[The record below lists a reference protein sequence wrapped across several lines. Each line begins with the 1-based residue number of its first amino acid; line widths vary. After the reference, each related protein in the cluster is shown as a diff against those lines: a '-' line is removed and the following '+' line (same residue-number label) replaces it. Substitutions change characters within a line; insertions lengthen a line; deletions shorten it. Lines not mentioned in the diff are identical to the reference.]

1 VAVAATV
8 ALIVVSTAVVVLGPA
23 VPGWRG
29 SAPAAAAART
39 GDPCRTTEVGR
50 IRLDPASGARI
61 QCVQETARRSWQP
74 ATAGARSSDLDRRAA
89 TDDGTDG
96 LTTPVV
102 GSRFQRTTRPPGPR
116 PGDRCTVRE
125 GRRTLSPAT
134 SDLMECIAGR
144 WEPVERGSQALP
156 PREVIVPPERRAA
169 VPGLPYDACPENGL
183 PTGVALPPAATVVG
197 GYPEYRETLDRSKRR
212 RCVVAATMAPLTDL
226 EATHAWFV
234 GQCAAI
240 GWRHDRR
247 GVERLPTDPL
257 PGPSYDTDTV
267 MVLGECR
274 TRAGSPTDRRK
285 KTPWYLTWSVAQP
298 PPEVPDGGG
307 VPVPQP
313 VELIV
318 EVRDTSRI
326 GGRPAG

>member
-1 VAVAATV
+1 VAVAAAV
-8 ALIVVSTAVVVLGPA
+8 ALIIVSTAVVVLGPA
-23 VPGWRG
+23 VPGWWG
-29 SAPAAAAART
+29 SAPAEAAART
-39 GDPCRTTEVGR
+39 GSVCRATELGR
-50 IRLDPASGARI
+50 IRLDPDTGARI
-61 QCVQETARRSWQP
+61 QCVEDAGRRAWQP
-74 ATAGARSSDLDRRAA
+74 AGTGARSSDLDRTTAA
-89 TDDGTDG
+89 DQGADAVS
-96 LTTPVV
+96 TPVV

-134 SDLMECIAGR
+134 AELMACTAGR
-144 WEPVERGSQALP
+144 WEPVGRGSQALP
-156 PREVIVPPERRAA
+156 PPEVVAPPERAPAA
-169 VPGLPYDACPENGL
+169 PALPFDACPENGL
-183 PTGVALPPAATVVG
+183 PPGVSLPAAATVMG
-197 GYPEYRETLDRSKRR
+197 GYPEYRETLDRTKRR

-234 GQCAAI
+234 GQCASI
-240 GWRHDRR
+240 TWRHDPR

-267 MVLGECR
+267 MILGECR

-298 PPEVPDGGG
+298 PPEVPEGGG
-307 VPVPQP
+307 APVPQP